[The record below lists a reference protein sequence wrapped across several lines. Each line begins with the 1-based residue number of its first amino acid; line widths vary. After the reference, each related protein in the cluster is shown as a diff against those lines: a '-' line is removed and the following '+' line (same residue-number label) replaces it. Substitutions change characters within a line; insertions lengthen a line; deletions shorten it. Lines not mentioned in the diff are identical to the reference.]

1 MLPGILAFLV
11 PDVLPPGSAGDDAD
25 SFHFEPIG
33 PFRGDVR
40 ALLADATRPAIFSS
54 APNPTV
60 SIFYAWSGISF
71 RQRHG
76 SG

>member
-40 ALLADATRPAIFSS
+40 ALLRTVDLLVGVGVEDVDAFD
-54 APNPTV
+54 
-60 SIFYAWSGISF
+60 
-71 RQRHG
+71 HG
-76 SG
+76 SPVY